1 MAKSPSFEVFGLI
14 ANSQGSF
21 CGVHTLLQTGEM
33 FSRRSR
39 DLKTMPLAP
48 APVPPP
54 ETEIQPPGVPGLSGL
69 LTLAVGVVVLAARY
83 VGQDVFLPV
92 VLAILLAFVLAP
104 FVDVMRRWHLGRVPS
119 VIIAVLVAVGI
130 LVSLGGIIGFQLAGL
145 ASDLPRYQT
154 TIENKVGSLRE
165 GALGKIPGLLRD
177 FGRRFDK
184 AVAEQPPEAAP
195 SSPSTAEP
203 PAPEEPKPMPV
214 EVHEPEQT
222 PVQLARNILLPLLQP
237 FATLGIVFVVLV
249 FILMQREDL
258 RDRMIRL
265 FGSSDLHRTTAAM
278 DDAARRLSRYFLTQL
293 ALNATFGL
301 VAGIG
306 LWAIG
311 VPSPALWGV
320 FAALMRF
327 VPYIGSFLAAAP
339 PILLAAAVDPGWSMA
354 IMAASL
360 FVLGEPVMGQVVE
373 PIVYGQ
379 STGLSPFAVVIS
391 AIFWTWLWGPVGLLI
406 ATPLTLCLVV
416 LGRHVERLEFLD
428 VLLGDRPALTP
439 AENLYQRMLAGD
451 PDEALES
458 AELLL
463 KERSLTSYY
472 DEVALRGLQLAANDA
487 TRGVLTHRQL
497 DQVRDVI
504 RALVQDLG
512 SHDDV
517 EPPPHVTKDE
527 PVASPTSEKPTI
539 KEPAI
544 VGEMPNRDQISE
556 PWKVPGAVMCI
567 AGRGPLDE
575 AASEMLAQLLNKHGL
590 GSQLVPHEAVSRSAI
605 FKLDMTGV
613 QMICISYLEIS
624 GTPAHLRYLLR
635 RLRKQ
640 APQAPILV
648 GLWPAEDA
656 VLKSESMRATL
667 GADYYVSSM
676 RDGVVQ
682 CLKIAT
688 GEEDLPQAV
697 TTGQAAKDEAAA
709 GKRLPLPA

>member
-1 MAKSPSFEVFGLI
+1 MAKGLK
-14 ANSQGSF
+14 AALFLNGQGSF
-21 CGVHTLLQTGEM
+21 CRVNTLLLTGEM
-33 FSRRSR
+33 FSRHHR
-39 DLKTMPLAP
+39 DLESMPSAP
-48 APVPPP
+48 KLVPPP

-69 LTLAVGVVVLAARY
+69 LTLAVGVVVLAALY
-83 VGQDVFLPV
+83 VGREVFLPV

-104 FVDVMRRWHLGRVPS
+104 FVDVMRRWHMGRVPA
-119 VIIAVLVAVGI
+119 VIIAVLVTLGI
-130 LVSLGGIIGFQLAGL
+130 IVSLGGLIGFQVAGL
-145 ASDLPRYQT
+145 ASDIPRYQT
-154 TIENKVGSLRE
+154 TIEQKIGSLRE
-165 GALGKIPGLLRD
+165 GTLGKLPGMLKD
-177 FGRRFDK
+177 FGRRFDR
-184 AVAEQPPEAAP
+184 AVAEQPPQAEAP
-195 SSPSTAEP
+195 SSPNATEP
-203 PAPEEPKPMPV
+203 PPEEPGPLPV
-214 EVHEPEQT
+214 EVHEPDPT
-222 PVQLARNILLPLLQP
+222 PAQVARNVLMPLVEPL
-237 FATLGIVFVVLV
+237 ATMGIVFVVLI

-293 ALNATFGL
+293 ALNASFGL
-301 VAGIG
+301 VAGLG

-327 VPYIGSFLAAAP
+327 VPYIGSVLAAAP
-339 PILLAAAVDPGWSMA
+339 PLLLAAAVDPGWSMA
-354 IMAASL
+354 LMTFAL
-360 FVLGEPVMGQVVE
+360 FAIGEPIMGHVVE

-391 AIFWTWLWGPVGLLI
+391 AIFWTWIWGPVGLLI

-439 AENLYQRMLAGD
+439 SENLYQRMLAGD
-451 PDEALES
+451 PDEALDS
-458 AELLL
+458 AEVLL

-472 DEVALRGLQLAANDA
+472 DEVALKGLQLAANDA

-512 SHDDV
+512 GHDDV
-517 EPPPHVTKDE
+517 EPEPQDTEDE
-527 PVASPTSEKPTI
+527 PVASPQSEKPAI

-544 VGEMPNRDQISE
+544 VGEMPHEDRISDA
-556 PWKVPGAVMCI
+556 WRADGAVMCI

-575 AASEMLAQLLNKHGL
+575 AASEMLAQLLSKHGL
-590 GSQLVPHEAVSRSAI
+590 SSRLVPHEAVSRSAI
-605 FKLDMTGV
+605 YNLDMSGV
-613 QMICISYLEIS
+613 QMVCISYLEIS

-635 RLRKQ
+635 RLRKK

-656 VLKSESMRATL
+656 VLKSEAMRATL

-676 RDGVVQ
+676 RDAVVQ
-682 CLKIAT
+682 CLKVAT
-688 GEEDLPQAV
+688 GEEDMPEAV
-697 TTGQAAKDEAAA
+697 TTGRAAANEAAA

>member
-1 MAKSPSFEVFGLI
+1 M
-14 ANSQGSF
+14 
-21 CGVHTLLQTGEM
+21 
-33 FSRRSR
+33 
-39 DLKTMPLAP
+39 P
-48 APVPPP
+48 APLKPAPLS
-54 ETEIQPPGVPGLSGL
+54 ETEIQPPNVPGLSGL
-69 LTLAVGVVVLAARY
+69 LTLAVGVVVLAALY
-83 VGQDVFLPV
+83 VGKEVFLPV

-104 FVDVMRRWHLGRVPS
+104 FVDVMRKWHLGRVPS
-119 VIIAVLVAVGI
+119 IIVAVLVTLGI
-130 LVSLGGIIGFQLAGL
+130 IVSLGSLIGFQLAGL
-145 ASDLPRYQT
+145 ASDVPRYQT
-154 TIENKVGSLRE
+154 TIEQKMGSLRE
-165 GALGKIPGLLRD
+165 GTLGRLPAMLKD
-177 FGRRFDK
+177 FGKRFDK
-184 AVAEQPPEAAP
+184 AVGEKPAEEANTASPNPAQPAP
-195 SSPSTAEP
+195 AEP
-203 PAPEEPKPMPV
+203 QPLPV
-214 EVHEPEQT
+214 EVHEPDPT
-222 PVQLARNILLPLLQP
+222 PAQMARNVLLPLLEP
-237 FATLGIVFVVLV
+237 LATMGIVFVVLV

-293 ALNATFGL
+293 ALNACFGVMVGL
-301 VAGIG
+301 G

-327 VPYIGSFLAAAP
+327 VPYIGSFVAAAP

-354 IMAASL
+354 LMTLAL
-360 FVLGEPVMGQVVE
+360 FLIGEPLMGHVVE
-373 PIVYGQ
+373 PVVYGQ

-391 AIFWTWLWGPVGLLI
+391 AIFWTWIWGPVGLII

-504 RALVQDLG
+504 HALVQDLG

-517 EPPPHVTKDE
+517 EPKPHETKDE
-527 PVASPTSEKPTI
+527 PVASPQSEKPAI

-544 VGEMPNRDQISE
+544 KSEMPHED
-556 PWKVPGAVMCI
+556 KVPDAWKAEGAVMCI

-575 AASEMLAQLLNKHGL
+575 AASEMLAQLLTKHGL
-590 GSQLVPHEAVSRSAI
+590 GSRLVPHEAVSRSSI
-605 FKLDMTGV
+605 YNLDMSGV

-640 APQAPILV
+640 APKAPILV

-656 VLKSESMRATL
+656 VLKNETLRATL

-682 CLKIAT
+682 CLKAAT
-688 GEEDLPQAV
+688 GEEELPQAGM
-697 TTGQAAKDEAAA
+697 TGKAANEADA

>member
-1 MAKSPSFEVFGLI
+1 MRP
-14 ANSQGSF
+14 
-21 CGVHTLLQTGEM
+21 T
-33 FSRRSR
+33 
-39 DLKTMPLAP
+39 P
-48 APVPPP
+48 APVTPPP

-69 LTLAVGVVVLAARY
+69 LTLTVAVVVLAALY

-104 FVDVMRRWHLGRVPS
+104 FVDVMRKWHMGRVPA
-119 VIIAVLVAVGI
+119 VIIAVLVALGI
-130 LVSLGGIIGFQLAGL
+130 ILSLGAIIGFQVAGL
-145 ASDLPRYQT
+145 ASDIPRYQT
-154 TIENKVGSLRE
+154 TIESKIGSLRE
-165 GALGKIPGLLRD
+165 GTLGKLPALLKD

-184 AVAEQPPEAAP
+184 AVAEPPPEQQAP
-195 SSPSTAEP
+195 ASPSAPAPPAAEP
-203 PAPEEPKPMPV
+203 SGPLPV
-214 EVHEPEQT
+214 EVHEPEPT
-222 PVQLARNILLPLLQP
+222 PVQVARDFLLPLLEP
-237 FATLGIVFVVLV
+237 LATTGIVFVVLI

-293 ALNATFGL
+293 ALNAAFGV
-301 VAGIG
+301 VAAIG
-306 LWAIG
+306 LWLIG
-311 VPSPALWGV
+311 VPSPILWGV
-320 FAALMRF
+320 FVALMRF
-327 VPYIGSFLAAAP
+327 VPYIGSFVAAIP
-339 PILLAAAVDPGWSMA
+339 PILLAASVDPGWSMA
-354 IMAASL
+354 LMTLAL
-360 FVLGEPVMGQVVE
+360 FLIGEPLMGHVVE

-458 AELLL
+458 AEVLL

-487 TRGVLTHRQL
+487 TRGVLTQRQL

-512 SHDDV
+512 GHEDV
-517 EPPPHVTKDE
+517 EPHPAETEDE
-527 PVASPTSEKPTI
+527 PVAPPASEKPAN
-539 KEPAI
+539 KQPAAAAPLPQAREI
-544 VGEMPNRDQISE
+544 PEA
-556 PWKVPGAVMCI
+556 WKAEGAILCV

-575 AASEMLAQLLNKHGL
+575 AASEMLSQLLSKHGL
-590 GSQLVPHEAVSRSAI
+590 GTRVVPHAAVSRREI
-605 FKLDMTGV
+605 FSLDMTGV
-613 QMICISYLEIS
+613 QMVCISYLEIS

-635 RLRKQ
+635 RLKQ
-640 APQAPILV
+640 KAKAPTLV

-656 VLKSESMRATL
+656 VLKSETMRATL
-667 GADYYVSSM
+667 GANYYVSSL
-676 RDGVVQ
+676 RDAVVQ
-682 CLKIAT
+682 CLKVAS
-688 GEEDLPQAV
+688 GEEKLPEPANSQNVEQAS
-697 TTGQAAKDEAAA
+697 TA
-709 GKRLPLPA
+709 KRLPLPA

>member
-1 MAKSPSFEVFGLI
+1 M
-14 ANSQGSF
+14 
-21 CGVHTLLQTGEM
+21 
-33 FSRRSR
+33 R
-39 DLKTMPLAP
+39 P
-48 APVPPP
+48 APVPAPP
-54 ETEIQPPGVPGLSGL
+54 ENEVQPPGVPGLSGL
-69 LTLAVGVVVLAARY
+69 LTLAVGVVVMTALY
-83 VGQDVFLPV
+83 VGQDVFLPIV
-92 VLAILLAFVLAP
+92 MAILLAFVLAP

-119 VIIAVLVAVGI
+119 VIIAVLVALGI
-130 LVSLGGIIGFQLAGL
+130 IVSIGGLIGFQVAGL

-154 TIENKVGSLRE
+154 TIESKVGSLRE
-165 GALGKIPGLLRD
+165 GTIGRLSKSLRE
-177 FGRRFDK
+177 FGHRFDR
-184 AVAEQPPEAAP
+184 AVAEQPQENAPATPGAAE
-195 SSPSTAEP
+195 T
-203 PAPEEPKPMPV
+203 PAPAEAGPLPV
-214 EVHEPEQT
+214 EVHQPDPT
-222 PVQLARNILLPLLQP
+222 PAQMARDVLLPILEPL
-237 FATLGIVFVVLV
+237 ATMGIVFVVLI

-265 FGSSDLHRTTAAM
+265 FGASDLHRTTAAM

-293 ALNATFGL
+293 ALNASFGL
-301 VAGIG
+301 LAGIG

-327 VPYIGSFLAAAP
+327 VPYIGSFVAAAP

-354 IMAASL
+354 LMTMAL
-360 FVLGEPVMGQVVE
+360 FLIGEPLMGHVVE
-373 PIVYGQ
+373 PVVYGQ

-391 AIFWTWLWGPVGLLI
+391 AIFWTWLWGPIGLLI

-416 LGRHVERLEFLD
+416 LGRHVERLEFID
-428 VLLGDRPALTP
+428 VLLGDRPALSP

-458 AELLL
+458 AEVLL

-504 RALVQDLG
+504 AALVQDLG

-517 EPPPHVTKDE
+517 EPKPHETKDD
-527 PVASPTSEKPTI
+527 PVASPQSEKPAI

-544 VGEMPNRDQISE
+544 VGEMPQEDKIAAG
-556 PWKVPGAVMCI
+556 WKTEGAVMCI

-575 AASEMLAQLLNKHGL
+575 AASEMLAQLLTKHGL
-590 GSQLVPHEAVSRSAI
+590 GSRLVPHEAVSRSTI
-605 FKLDMTGV
+605 FNLDMTGV

-635 RLRKQ
+635 RLKKQ

-656 VLKSESMRATL
+656 VLKSEAMRATL

-676 RDGVVQ
+676 RDAVVR
-682 CLKIAT
+682 CLKVAT
-688 GEEDLPQAV
+688 GEEQIPQAV
-697 TTGQAAKDEAAA
+697 TTEKAANEAAA

>member
-1 MAKSPSFEVFGLI
+1 MRP
-14 ANSQGSF
+14 
-21 CGVHTLLQTGEM
+21 T
-33 FSRRSR
+33 
-39 DLKTMPLAP
+39 P
-48 APVPPP
+48 APVTPPP

-69 LTLAVGVVVLAARY
+69 LTLTVAVVVLAALY

-104 FVDVMRRWHLGRVPS
+104 FVDVMRKWHMGRVPA
-119 VIIAVLVAVGI
+119 VIIAVLVALGI
-130 LVSLGGIIGFQLAGL
+130 ILSLGAIIGFQVAGL
-145 ASDLPRYQT
+145 ASDIPRYQT
-154 TIENKVGSLRE
+154 TIESKIGSLRE
-165 GALGKIPGLLRD
+165 GTLGKLPALLKD

-184 AVAEQPPEAAP
+184 AVAEPPPEQQAP
-195 SSPSTAEP
+195 ASPSAPTPPAAEP
-203 PAPEEPKPMPV
+203 SGPLPV
-214 EVHEPEQT
+214 EVHEPEPT
-222 PVQLARNILLPLLQP
+222 PVQVARDFLLPLLEP
-237 FATLGIVFVVLV
+237 LATTGIVFVVLI

-265 FGSSDLHRTTAAM
+265 FGSSDLHRTTVAM

-293 ALNATFGL
+293 ALNAAFGV
-301 VAGIG
+301 VAAIG
-306 LWAIG
+306 LWLIG
-311 VPSPALWGV
+311 VPSPILWGV
-320 FAALMRF
+320 FVALMRF
-327 VPYIGSFLAAAP
+327 VPYIGSFVAAIP
-339 PILLAAAVDPGWSMA
+339 PILLAASVDPGWSMA
-354 IMAASL
+354 LMTLAL
-360 FVLGEPVMGQVVE
+360 FLIGEPLMGHVVE

-458 AELLL
+458 AEVLL

-487 TRGVLTHRQL
+487 TRGVLTQRQL

-512 SHDDV
+512 GHEDV
-517 EPPPHVTKDE
+517 EPHPAETEDE
-527 PVASPTSEKPTI
+527 PVAPPASEKPAN
-539 KEPAI
+539 KQPAAAAPLPQAREI
-544 VGEMPNRDQISE
+544 PEA
-556 PWKVPGAVMCI
+556 WKAEGAILCV

-575 AASEMLAQLLNKHGL
+575 AASEMLSQLLSKHGL
-590 GSQLVPHEAVSRSAI
+590 GTRVVPHAAVSRREI
-605 FKLDMTGV
+605 FSLDMTGV
-613 QMICISYLEIS
+613 QMVCISYLEIS

-635 RLRKQ
+635 RLKQ
-640 APQAPILV
+640 KAKAPALV

-656 VLKSESMRATL
+656 VLKSETMRATL
-667 GADYYVSSM
+667 GANYYVSSL
-676 RDGVVQ
+676 RDAVVQ
-682 CLKIAT
+682 CLKVAS
-688 GEEDLPQAV
+688 GEEKLPEPANSQNV
-697 TTGQAAKDEAAA
+697 EQAATA
-709 GKRLPLPA
+709 KRLPLPA

>member
-1 MAKSPSFEVFGLI
+1 M
-14 ANSQGSF
+14 
-21 CGVHTLLQTGEM
+21 
-33 FSRRSR
+33 R
-39 DLKTMPLAP
+39 P
-48 APVPPP
+48 APVPAPP
-54 ETEIQPPGVPGLSGL
+54 ENEVQPPGVPGLSGL
-69 LTLAVGVVVLAARY
+69 LTLAVGVVVLSALY

-119 VIIAVLVAVGI
+119 VIVAVLVALGI
-130 LVSLGGIIGFQLAGL
+130 IISIGGLIGFQLAGL

-154 TIENKVGSLRE
+154 TIESKVGSLRE
-165 GALGKIPGLLRD
+165 GTIGRLSQSLRD
-177 FGRRFDK
+177 FGHRFDR
-184 AVAEQPPEAAP
+184 AVAEQPKEDAQTSPNAAQTP
-195 SSPSTAEP
+195 APAEP
-203 PAPEEPKPMPV
+203 GPLPV
-214 EVHEPEQT
+214 EVHQPDPT
-222 PVQLARNILLPLLQP
+222 PAQMARDVLLPILAPL
-237 FATLGIVFVVLV
+237 ATMGIVFVVLI

-265 FGSSDLHRTTAAM
+265 FGASDLHRTTVAM

-293 ALNATFGL
+293 ALNASFG
-301 VAGIG
+301 VVTAIG

-327 VPYIGSFLAAAP
+327 VPYIGSFVAAAP

-354 IMAASL
+354 LMTLAL
-360 FVLGEPVMGQVVE
+360 FLIGEPLMGHVVE
-373 PIVYGQ
+373 PVVYGQ
-379 STGLSPFAVVIS
+379 STGLSPFSVVIS
-391 AIFWTWLWGPVGLLI
+391 AIFWTWLWGPIGLLI

-458 AELLL
+458 AEVLL

-472 DEVALRGLQLAANDA
+472 DEVALKGLQLAANDA

-504 RALVQDLG
+504 TALVQDLN
-512 SHDDV
+512 SHEDV
-517 EPPPHVTKDE
+517 EPKPHETKDE
-527 PVASPTSEKPTI
+527 PVASPKSEKPEI

-544 VGEMPNRDQISE
+544 VGEMPHEDKIADAWRTD
-556 PWKVPGAVMCI
+556 GAVMCI

-590 GSQLVPHEAVSRSAI
+590 GSRLIPHEAVSRSSI
-605 FKLDMTGV
+605 FNLDMSGV

-656 VLKSESMRATL
+656 VLKSETMRSTL

-676 RDGVVQ
+676 RDAVVR
-682 CLKIAT
+682 CLKVAT
-688 GEEDLPQAV
+688 GEEQIPQAV
-697 TTGQAAKDEAAA
+697 TTEKAANEAAA
-709 GKRLPLPA
+709 KRLPLPA

>member
-1 MAKSPSFEVFGLI
+1 MSS
-14 ANSQGSF
+14 
-21 CGVHTLLQTGEM
+21 
-33 FSRRSR
+33 
-39 DLKTMPLAP
+39 
-48 APVPPP
+48 APVPVPP
-54 ETEIQPPGVPGLSGL
+54 ENEVQPPGVPGLSGL
-69 LTLAVGVVVLAARY
+69 LTLAVGVVVLAALY

-92 VLAILLAFVLAP
+92 VMAILLAFVLAP

-119 VIIAVLVAVGI
+119 VIIAVLVALGI
-130 LVSLGGIIGFQLAGL
+130 IGSIGALIGFQLAGL

-154 TIENKVGSLRE
+154 TIESKVGSLRE
-165 GALGKIPGLLRD
+165 GTIGRMSQTLRD
-177 FGRRFDK
+177 FGHRFDR
-184 AVAEQPPEAAP
+184 AVAEQPKENEQPAP
-195 SSPSTAEP
+195 GSTETPAPAEP
-203 PAPEEPKPMPV
+203 NPLPV
-214 EVHEPEQT
+214 EVHQPDPT
-222 PVQLARNILLPLLQP
+222 PAQMARDVLLPLLAP
-237 FATLGIVFVVLV
+237 LATMGIVFVVLV

-265 FGSSDLHRTTAAM
+265 FGASDLHRTTVAM

-293 ALNATFGL
+293 ALNASFGV

-306 LWAIG
+306 LWLIG

-327 VPYIGSFLAAAP
+327 VPYIGSFVAAAP

-354 IMAASL
+354 LMTIAL
-360 FVLGEPVMGQVVE
+360 FLIGEPLMGHVVE
-373 PIVYGQ
+373 PVVYGQ

-391 AIFWTWLWGPVGLLI
+391 AIFWTWIWGPIGLLI

-458 AELLL
+458 AEVLL

-472 DEVALRGLQLAANDA
+472 DEVALKGLQLAANDA

-497 DQVRDVI
+497 DQVRGVI
-504 RALVQDLG
+504 AALVQDLG
-512 SHDDV
+512 SHDDI
-517 EPPPHVTKDE
+517 EPPTHETKDE
-527 PVASPTSEKPTI
+527 PVASPKSEKPAI

-544 VGEMPNRDQISE
+544 VGEMPHED
-556 PWKVPGAVMCI
+556 KVADAWRTDGAVMCI

-590 GSQLVPHEAVSRSAI
+590 GSRLVPHEAVSRSTI
-605 FKLDMTGV
+605 FNLDMSGV

-635 RLRKQ
+635 RLRNK
-640 APQAPILV
+640 APNAPILV

-656 VLKSESMRATL
+656 VLKSESMRSTL

-676 RDGVVQ
+676 RDAVVR
-682 CLKIAT
+682 CLKVAT
-688 GEEDLPQAV
+688 GEEKIPQAV
-697 TTGQAAKDEAAA
+697 TTERAANEAAA

>member
-1 MAKSPSFEVFGLI
+1 M
-14 ANSQGSF
+14 
-21 CGVHTLLQTGEM
+21 
-33 FSRRSR
+33 R
-39 DLKTMPLAP
+39 P
-48 APVPPP
+48 ASDPVPPP
-54 ETEIQPPGVPGLSGL
+54 EQEIEPPGVPGLSGL
-69 LTLAVGVVVLAARY
+69 MTLAVGVVVLAGLY
-83 VGQDVFLPV
+83 VGREVFLPM

-104 FVDVMRRWHLGRVPS
+104 FVDLMRRWHLGRVPS
-119 VIIAVLVAVGI
+119 VIIAVLVAIGI
-130 LVSLGGIIGFQLAGL
+130 ITSVAGVIGFQLAGL

-154 TIENKVGSLRE
+154 TIERKIGSLRE
-165 GALGKIPGLLRD
+165 GSLGKLPNMLRD
-177 FGRRFDK
+177 FGRRFDR
-184 AVAEQPPEAAP
+184 AVGDQQEAGAP
-195 SSPSTAEP
+195 SSPGTSAP
-203 PAPEEPKPMPV
+203 PAEEQKPMPV
-214 EVHEPEQT
+214 EVHQPEPT
-222 PVQLARNILLPLLQP
+222 PFQVARDLLLPLLKP
-237 FATLGIVFVVLV
+237 FATMGIVFVALV

-265 FGSSDLHRTTAAM
+265 FGSSDLHRTTVAM
-278 DDAARRLSRYFLTQL
+278 DDGARRLSRYFLTQL

-301 VAGIG
+301 IAGIG
-306 LWAIG
+306 LWVIG

-339 PILLAAAVDPGWSMA
+339 PVLLAAAVDPGWSMA
-354 IMAASL
+354 IMAAAL
-360 FVLGEPVMGQVVE
+360 FVIGEPLMGQVVE

-391 AIFWTWLWGPVGLLI
+391 AIFWTWIWGPVGLLI

-451 PDEALES
+451 PDEALDS
-458 AELLL
+458 AEVLL

-497 DQVRDVI
+497 DQVRAVVK
-504 RALVQDLG
+504 ALVQDLG
-512 SHDDV
+512 GHEDI
-517 EPPPHVTKDE
+517 EPPPHETRDE
-527 PVASPTSEKPTI
+527 PVASPQSEKPAI
-539 KEPAI
+539 KEPAV
-544 VGEMPNRDQISE
+544 VGEMPHEDRIGAE
-556 PWKVPGAVMCI
+556 WKAEGAVMCI

-590 GSQLVPHEAVSRSAI
+590 GSRLVPHEAVSRSGI
-605 FKLDMTGV
+605 YNLDMTGV
-613 QMICISYLEIS
+613 QMICISYLEIR

-635 RLRKQ
+635 RLRRQ
-640 APQAPILV
+640 APKAPILV

-656 VLKSESMRATL
+656 VLKSEAMRATL
-667 GADYYVSSM
+667 GADYYVSAM
-676 RDGVVQ
+676 RDAVVQ
-682 CLKIAT
+682 CLKVAT
-688 GEEDLPQAV
+688 GEEELPQTV
-697 TTGQAAKDEAAA
+697 TTGKAANVAAA

>member
-1 MAKSPSFEVFGLI
+1 
-14 ANSQGSF
+14 
-21 CGVHTLLQTGEM
+21 
-33 FSRRSR
+33 
-39 DLKTMPLAP
+39 MPLAP

-69 LTLAVGVVVLAARY
+69 LTLAVGVVVLAALY
-83 VGQDVFLPV
+83 VGREVFLPV

-119 VIIAVLVAVGI
+119 VIVAVLVAVGI
-130 LVSLGGIIGFQLAGL
+130 LVSLGSIIGLQVAGL

-154 TIENKVGSLRE
+154 TIETKVGSLRE

-184 AVAEQPPEAAP
+184 AVAEQPEEQATPASPGAA
-195 SSPSTAEP
+195 TP

-214 EVHEPEQT
+214 EVHEPDPT
-222 PVQLARNILLPLLQP
+222 PIQVARNVLLPLVEPL
-237 FATLGIVFVVLV
+237 ATMGIVFVVLV

-293 ALNATFGL
+293 ALNAFFGL

-306 LWAIG
+306 LWLIG

-339 PILLAAAVDPGWSMA
+339 PVLLAAAVDPGWSMA
-354 IMAASL
+354 IMAAAL
-360 FVLGEPVMGQVVE
+360 FVLGEPLMGQVVE

-391 AIFWTWLWGPVGLLI
+391 AIFWTWIWGPVGLII

-472 DEVALRGLQLAANDA
+472 DEVALKGLQLAANDA

-497 DQVRDVI
+497 DQVRGVI

-517 EPPPHVTKDE
+517 EPPPHVTKDD
-527 PVASPTSEKPTI
+527 PIASPTSEKPAI

-544 VGEMPNRDQISE
+544 VGEMPHKELVSDAWRDN
-556 PWKVPGAVMCI
+556 GAVMCI

-590 GSQLVPHEAVSRSAI
+590 GSRLIPHEAVSRSSI
-605 FKLDMTGV
+605 YNLDMSGV

-656 VLKSESMRATL
+656 VLKSETMRMTL

-676 RDGVVQ
+676 RDAVVQ

-688 GEEDLPQAV
+688 GEQELPQTV
-697 TTGQAAKDEAAA
+697 TTGQAANEADAA
-709 GKRLPLPA
+709 KRLPLPA

>member
-1 MAKSPSFEVFGLI
+1 MRPAPS
-14 ANSQGSF
+14 
-21 CGVHTLLQTGEM
+21 
-33 FSRRSR
+33 
-39 DLKTMPLAP
+39 
-48 APVPPP
+48 PVPPP

-69 LTLAVGVVVLAARY
+69 LTLAVAVVVLAALY

-104 FVDVMRRWHLGRVPS
+104 FVDVMRRWHMGRVPA
-119 VIIAVLVAVGI
+119 VIIAVLVALGI
-130 LVSLGGIIGFQLAGL
+130 ILSLGTIIGFQLAGL
-145 ASDLPRYQT
+145 ASDIPRYQT
-154 TIENKVGSLRE
+154 TIESKVGSLRE
-165 GALGKIPGLLRD
+165 GTLGKLPALLKD

-184 AVAEQPPEAAP
+184 AVAEPPPEQQAPASPSVAAP
-195 SSPSTAEP
+195 PAAEESGP
-203 PAPEEPKPMPV
+203 LPV
-214 EVHEPEQT
+214 EVHEPEPT
-222 PVQLARNILLPLLQP
+222 PAQMARDFLLPLLEP
-237 FATLGIVFVVLV
+237 LATTGIVFVVLV

-265 FGSSDLHRTTAAM
+265 FGASDLHRTTAAM

-293 ALNATFGL
+293 ALNASFGV
-301 VAGIG
+301 VAAIG
-306 LWAIG
+306 LWLIG
-311 VPSPALWGV
+311 VPSPVLWGV

-327 VPYIGSFLAAAP
+327 VPYIGSFVAALP

-354 IMAASL
+354 LMTLAL
-360 FVLGEPVMGQVVE
+360 FLIGEPLMGHVVE

-458 AELLL
+458 AEVLL

-487 TRGVLTHRQL
+487 TRGVLTKLQL
-497 DQVRDVI
+497 EQVKDVI

-517 EPPPHVTKDE
+517 EPHPHETKDE
-527 PVASPTSEKPTI
+527 PIAAPASEKPAN
-539 KEPAI
+539 KEPA
-544 VGEMPNRDQISE
+544 VTRPMPQESNIPD
-556 PWKVPGAVMCI
+556 PWRAEGAILCV

-575 AASEMLAQLLNKHGL
+575 AASEMLAQLLSKHGL
-590 GSQLVPHEAVSRSAI
+590 GTRVIPHAAVSRREI
-605 FKLDMTGV
+605 FNLDMSGV
-613 QMICISYLEIS
+613 QMVCISYLEIS

-635 RLRKQ
+635 RLKQ
-640 APQAPILV
+640 KAKAPTLV

-656 VLKSESMRATL
+656 VLKSETMRATL
-667 GADYYVSSM
+667 GANYYVSSL
-676 RDGVVQ
+676 RDAVVQ
-682 CLKIAT
+682 CLKVAT
-688 GEEDLPQAV
+688 GEEKLPEPANTPAV
-697 TTGQAAKDEAAA
+697 EEATAA
-709 GKRLPLPA
+709 KRLPLPA